1 MTENNE
7 KIRTAE
13 IELLIEKYYSGQTD
27 RRDED
32 RLVELIKAFGQLP
45 CNLEADCRAFLALKE
60 APFAVPESL
69 EARLKKG
76 IDTEGRKNAVNF
88 RRRIWWSL
96 GAAAAAIA
104 IFLSIGPSTPSK
116 ATVIT
121 DDDLK
126 IGYAEAA
133 LLDVALQLE
142 YASNQLSEMEIINE
156 K

>member
-1 MTENNE
+1 MSENC
-7 KIRTAE
+7 KDVKYAE
-13 IELLIEKYYSGQTD
+13 IEQLIKKYYSGQTD
-27 RRDED
+27 RHDED
-32 RLVELIKAFGQLP
+32 RLVELIKDAEQLP
-45 CNLEADCRAFLALKE
+45 CGLAADCRAFLALKG
-60 APFAVPESL
+60 ATFAVPESL
-69 EARLKKG
+69 EARLKKR
-76 IDTEGRKNAVNF
+76 IDTESIKNAVNF
-88 RRRIWWSL
+88 RRRILWSL

-142 YASNQLSEMEIINE
+142 YASNQLSEMEIIN